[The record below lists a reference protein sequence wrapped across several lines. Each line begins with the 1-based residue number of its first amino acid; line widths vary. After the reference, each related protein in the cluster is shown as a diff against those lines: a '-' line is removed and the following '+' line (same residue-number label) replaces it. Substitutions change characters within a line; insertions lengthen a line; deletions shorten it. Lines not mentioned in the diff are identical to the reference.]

1 MYFLCKKYNKQ
12 LIVFS
17 PTNKKD
23 KKQKSL
29 LNLINIY
36 FNFPDISIY
45 YITSHNFNQSNFFD
59 LTDLNLFPTT
69 LENKIFYMNPLF
81 SKVKQYKYP
90 MSGYSLMDEYFN
102 EYNCS
107 SSLLINN
114 EDILKDILNKFP
126 NIKNSICINIRRSDK
141 LIMPRFTIL
150 DKTYIYKIINEY
162 KNTDIIFVSDDI
174 EWCKKY
180 FSKYK
185 NVKFVEHIN
194 TNLNPIIYDLTVLTL
209 CKHLIVDM
217 QCTFSHWGILLN
229 NNPQKQIT
237 ICDNSITKINSFN
250 VLPVIESNENKPLTL
265 LIITRLTRIDNIPII
280 YENIQNT
287 FNNTSINYIWYIC
300 YDTKFNLNIDKI
312 KYIFNNEHIIFKE
325 CQSNQKFSAD
335 ILNEAIFDNKCNHCL
350 FTYILDDD
358 NLLHANLPNII
369 LKYKNSDLIINQ
381 LDCKIKQI
389 SNPQNLSD
397 QHCITF
403 IDWANVIM
411 NTNILKY
418 INGINYTI
426 PSRCDGYTVQSILNL
441 TDENIII
448 TYSNEVGRIL

>member
-1 MYFLCKKYNKQ
+1 MN
-12 LIVFS
+12 
-17 PTNKKD
+17 N
-23 KKQKSL
+23 
-29 LNLINIY
+29 NNI
-36 FNFPDISIY
+36 I
-45 YITSHNFNQSNFFD
+45 
-59 LTDLNLFPTT
+59 
-69 LENKIFYMNPLF
+69 
-81 SKVKQYKYP
+81 
-90 MSGYSLMDEYFN
+90 
-102 EYNCS
+102 
-107 SSLLINN
+107 
-114 EDILKDILNKFP
+114 KDILNKFP
-126 NIKNSICINIRRSDK
+126 NIKNSICINIRRGDK
-141 LIMPRFTIL
+141 LTMPKFTIL

-194 TNLNPIIYDLTVLTL
+194 TNLNPIIYDLTILTL
-209 CKHLIVDM
+209 CKHLIIDM
-217 QCTFSHWGILLN
+217 ECTFSHWGALLN
-229 NNPQKQIT
+229 NHPQKQIT

-335 ILNEAIFDNKCNHCL
+335 ILNEALFDNKCNHCL

-358 NLLHANLPNII
+358 NLLHTNLPNII

-448 TYSNEVGRIL
+448 TYSNEVGRLL